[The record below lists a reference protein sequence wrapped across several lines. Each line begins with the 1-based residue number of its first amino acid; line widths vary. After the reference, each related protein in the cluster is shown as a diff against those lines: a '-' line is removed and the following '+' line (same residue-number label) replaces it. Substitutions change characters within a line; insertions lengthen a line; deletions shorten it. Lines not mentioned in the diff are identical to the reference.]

1 MANWTEEEYAA
12 YVIRNKQ
19 ATAQAKPAAPVQK
32 SEPIPTENEE
42 QAHLFREAALHVD
55 QYPELALIFSIPNGS
70 YKSGSAQ
77 RLFKATGLKRGVPD
91 LMLPC
96 HRPRANPAAATTD
109 KHPLATY
116 AGLFLEIK
124 RTRGGVVSPE
134 QAGWIANLEAQGYRA
149 CVCYG
154 WEAAWNLIV
163 RYLEGKE

>member
-1 MANWTEEEYAA
+1 MASWTEDEYAA

-19 ATAQAKPAAPVQK
+19 VKSKQPPEPSVPV
-32 SEPIPTENEE
+32 PTENEE

-77 RLFKATGLKRGVPD
+77 RIFKATGLKRGVPD

-154 WEAAWNLIV
+154 WEAAWDLIV
-163 RYLEGKE
+163 RYLEGRE